1 MDISGMTNKRRH
13 GTKKRAGGSI
23 TRRWVINNLGIIALV
38 LTVLDFAFIYIM
50 QNYYYSASQQYL
62 NTKLTSVTGVLSR
75 YSQDADINFSS
86 EMRSTIENFSD
97 KDKME
102 LMAISSRGRVALT
115 SSGFTPEEGAAMP
128 DYESAMDGGDGYW
141 VGKQGGE
148 TIMALSVDISDMN
161 TEYNAIRVVAS
172 LDQIQET
179 VNAYIFGVSA
189 VCAGVLLLLVVT
201 GLYFIRSI
209 VRPIKQINATT
220 KQYAKGDFSVR
231 ISENSSDEIGDLC
244 VSINQMADE
253 LSNTENMKNEFISS
267 VSHELRTPLN
277 AIIGFSELL
286 MDDPAPT
293 EKQEYM
299 RIIRSNGEVLMQQ
312 LSDILDLSKIEAG
325 TLGYEYTDV
334 ELNAVMEELEG
345 GFRMRQP
352 ENSPVRITFHRKY
365 PVRYIRTDRK
375 RLIQVIANFL
385 SNAVKFT
392 SEDSVDFGFEIRGG
406 ELYVYVADTG
416 AGIPEEHRGQLFQRF
431 VKAGSFR
438 QGIGIGLT
446 ISKSIVETMGGRI
459 GVESRPGKGST
470 FWFTL
475 PCKPEQ

>member
-1 MDISGMTNKRRH
+1 MTNKRRH

-267 VSHELRTPLN
+267 VSHELRTPLTAIKGWAETMCMEADPDTVQRGVHVIVN
-277 AIIGFSELL
+277 AG
-286 MDDPAPT
+286 DRAPFGHGGGAAGLFPDAERT
-293 EKQEYM
+293 
-299 RIIRSNGEVLMQQ
+299 VL
-312 LSDILDLSKIEAG
+312 A
-325 TLGYEYTDV
+325 
-334 ELNAVMEELEG
+334 
-345 GFRMRQP
+345 
-352 ENSPVRITFHRKY
+352 PVRHY
-365 PVRYIRTDRK
+365 GC
-375 RLIQVIANFL
+375 A
-385 SNAVKFT
+385 
-392 SEDSVDFGFEIRGG
+392 G
-406 ELYVYVADTG
+406 G
-416 AGIPEEHRGQLFQRF
+416 AGRCGADLYGKG
-431 VKAGSFR
+431 KAGEYPYHLPGAGNAALRLRR
-438 QGIGIGLT
+438 Q
-446 ISKSIVETMGGRI
+446 EPHPA
-459 GVESRPGKGST
+459 GVHQRH
-470 FWFTL
+470 
-475 PCKPEQ
+475 

>member
-1 MDISGMTNKRRH
+1 MQLLYVIGTGVLAAFCVLLAVRICYQRRYIRTSDRINDCIFRNVAAYLLLIDPDFNVLQTNYRSATGTGTASRAAQGGQPAALQERRGRRRLRH
-13 GTKKRAGGSI
+13 ARIVRRLSRPRGHHRGVPDEERLLGTGGPDGALHSDDRTATVDCDVSVAGNFLTVAGQP
-23 TRRWVINNLGIIALV
+23 RVV
-38 LTVLDFAFIYIM
+38 LTV
-50 QNYYYSASQQYL
+50 S
-62 NTKLTSVTGVLSR
+62 
-75 YSQDADINFSS
+75 
-86 EMRSTIENFSD
+86 
-97 KDKME
+97 
-102 LMAISSRGRVALT
+102 
-115 SSGFTPEEGAAMP
+115 
-128 DYESAMDGGDGYW
+128 
-141 VGKQGGE
+141 
-148 TIMALSVDISDMN
+148 DISAQKR
-161 TEYNAIRVVAS
+161 TQRELEKARVRA
-172 LDQIQET
+172 E
-179 VNAYIFGVSA
+179 
-189 VCAGVLLLLVVT
+189 
-201 GLYFIRSI
+201 
-209 VRPIKQINATT
+209 
-220 KQYAKGDFSVR
+220 
-231 ISENSSDEIGDLC
+231 ESDRMKSRFL
-244 VSINQMADE
+244 A
-253 LSNTENMKNEFISS
+253 NM
-267 VSHELRTPLN
+267 SHELRTPLN

-352 ENSPVRITFHRKY
+352 KNSPVRITFHRKY

-385 SNAVKFT
+385 SNAMKFT
-392 SEDSVDFGFEIRGG
+392 SEGSVDFGFEIRGG

-416 AGIPEEHRGQLFQRF
+416 AGIPEEHREQLFQRF

-438 QGIGIGLT
+438 QGIGIGLA

>member
-253 LSNTENMKNEFISS
+253 LSNT
-267 VSHELRTPLN
+267 
-277 AIIGFSELL
+277 
-286 MDDPAPT
+286 
-293 EKQEYM
+293 
-299 RIIRSNGEVLMQQ
+299 
-312 LSDILDLSKIEAG
+312 
-325 TLGYEYTDV
+325 
-334 ELNAVMEELEG
+334 
-345 GFRMRQP
+345 
-352 ENSPVRITFHRKY
+352 
-365 PVRYIRTDRK
+365 DRK
-375 RLIQVIANFL
+375 
-385 SNAVKFT
+385 
-392 SEDSVDFGFEIRGG
+392 SV
-406 ELYVYVADTG
+406 V
-416 AGIPEEHRGQLFQRF
+416 
-431 VKAGSFR
+431 
-438 QGIGIGLT
+438 
-446 ISKSIVETMGGRI
+446 
-459 GVESRPGKGST
+459 
-470 FWFTL
+470 
-475 PCKPEQ
+475 

>member
-1 MDISGMTNKRRH
+1 MTNKRRH

-201 GLYFIRSI
+201 VVFRRLSK
-209 VRPIKQINATT
+209 V
-220 KQYAKGDFSVR
+220 
-231 ISENSSDEIGDLC
+231 
-244 VSINQMADE
+244 E
-253 LSNTENMKNEFISS
+253 LS
-267 VSHELRTPLN
+267 
-277 AIIGFSELL
+277 
-286 MDDPAPT
+286 
-293 EKQEYM
+293 
-299 RIIRSNGEVLMQQ
+299 
-312 LSDILDLSKIEAG
+312 SK
-325 TLGYEYTDV
+325 
-334 ELNAVMEELEG
+334 
-345 GFRMRQP
+345 
-352 ENSPVRITFHRKY
+352 
-365 PVRYIRTDRK
+365 
-375 RLIQVIANFL
+375 
-385 SNAVKFT
+385 
-392 SEDSVDFGFEIRGG
+392 
-406 ELYVYVADTG
+406 
-416 AGIPEEHRGQLFQRF
+416 
-431 VKAGSFR
+431 
-438 QGIGIGLT
+438 
-446 ISKSIVETMGGRI
+446 
-459 GVESRPGKGST
+459 
-470 FWFTL
+470 
-475 PCKPEQ
+475 